1 MPLAGHPQLRSSR
14 HRPPPV
20 GDRTPATDASA
31 ARGFNPQED
40 SSTVAGSSG
49 YRTGPARYVEPL
61 AAVVVEQRSTLKSGH
76 RRVTSTRTGMRFD
89 PLMPIEG
96 WKALGAKIACYSD
109 ATSWWLGDWLAFG
122 QMKYGRRYKEG
133 MALTGLE
140 YQTLRNYA
148 VVARRFELSR
158 RRDNLSFQHHAEVCA
173 LPDDDQEFW
182 LDTSAEYRWSKTE
195 LRRRL
200 RAAATAHVPTGRARA
215 LRLVLEPRREDRWR
229 EAAKKSDSD
238 LHSWIM
244 RMLDEAATAAL
255 DETPAIMA

>member
-1 MPLAGHPQLRSSR
+1 MPIG
-14 HRPPPV
+14 
-20 GDRTPATDASA
+20 
-31 ARGFNPQED
+31 
-40 SSTVAGSSG
+40 SSTVVGSSDC
-49 YRTGPARYVEPL
+49 
-61 AAVVVEQRSTLKSGH
+61 TLQSGH
-76 RRVTSTRTGMRFD
+76 RRVTSMRTGMHLD
-89 PLMPIEG
+89 PLMPLDC
-96 WKALGAKIACYSD
+96 WKALGAKIAIYAD

-133 MALTGLE
+133 IALTGLE

-182 LDTSAEYRWSKTE
+182 LDTSAEYRWSKAE

-200 RAAATAHVPTGRARA
+200 RAAATAHVPTGRPGA

-229 EAAKKSDSD
+229 EAARKSDSD
-238 LHSWIM
+238 LHSWIV

-255 DETPAIMA
+255 DEKV